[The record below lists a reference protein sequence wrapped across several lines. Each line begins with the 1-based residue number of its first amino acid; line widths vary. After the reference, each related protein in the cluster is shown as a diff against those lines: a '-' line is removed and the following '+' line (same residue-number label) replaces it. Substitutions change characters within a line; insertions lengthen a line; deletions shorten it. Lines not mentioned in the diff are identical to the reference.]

1 MTQVKAEALE
11 RKTDKVSSLEEAEIA
26 FPAAR
31 DALG

>member
-11 RKTDKVSSLEEAEIA
+11 RKTDRASCLEEAEIA
-26 FPAAR
+26 FPAAW